1 MYADVDGE
9 SWSLHHLP
17 VPLQHFFL
25 ASLGTQPYSLGL
37 MAEGDIKSQCC
48 IHVWYFA
55 NIYSSWFGTMAGV
68 KWAVVAPED
77 VQSGLCKIFFQ
88 KVSLWVSCMSCM
100 VFIIW
105 GLRGFSVPHLDL
117 HSRFLFVQTHDM
129 HACMRTAFLLVI
141 PVVVFM
147 HDHAWTCMN
156 RNWLKFFTVCAGG
169 TLWAGCCFG
178 HGLGQRWGDQSHG
191 PETLHCGSVQQHKV
205 EAK

>member
-1 MYADVDGE
+1 MQSSRILIQPKIRAPFFKGACFPWICWNQMFMTCFYMFYLFGHPSQHVCRCWWRELIFA
-9 SWSLHHLP
+9 SLARASTA
-17 VPLQHFFL
+17 FFL
-25 ASLGTQPYSLGL
+25 ATLGTQPYSLGL

-129 HACMRTAFLLVI
+129 HACM
-141 PVVVFM
+141 
-147 HDHAWTCMN
+147 HAWEQHSYLWSRSWSSCMIM
-156 RNWLKFFTVCAGG
+156 
-169 TLWAGCCFG
+169 
-178 HGLGQRWGDQSHG
+178 H
-191 PETLHCGSVQQHKV
+191 E
-205 EAK
+205 

>member
-1 MYADVDGE
+1 MQSSRILKPKIRAPFFKGACFPWICWNQMFMTCFYMFYLFGHPSQHVCRCWWRELIFA
-9 SWSLHHLP
+9 SLARASTA
-17 VPLQHFFL
+17 FFL
-25 ASLGTQPYSLGL
+25 ATLGTQPYSLGL

-129 HACMRTAFLLVI
+129 HACMHENSI
-141 PVVVFM
+141 PTC
-147 HDHAWTCMN
+147 DPGRGLHAWSCMN
-156 RNWLKFFTVCAGG
+156 M
-169 TLWAGCCFG
+169 
-178 HGLGQRWGDQSHG
+178 H
-191 PETLHCGSVQQHKV
+191 E
-205 EAK
+205 